1 MLMKIKQLV
10 FLLLLC
16 NIAFAQ
22 TGAGPLKFN
31 EYSFSNVTTIAD
43 PLGTGTPSS
52 SPDWIELRNNTTL
65 PAGTTNAK
73 MQISGWYISDDI
85 ANLHKWQIP
94 YYNNLP
100 IILDSGQ
107 VQMIFLCQHDKAV
120 AGLPSDVTGVGLHAN
135 FQVNQTKYGGV
146 KLYLTKSIN
155 ATNFSDTVTLRITKP
170 NHSWGKCH
178 EKLYPQPTCTT
189 NCTFYQNDNKWYLY
203 PSPTPGA
210 ANPRW
215 PAYFTGYLPKPVF
228 DVKPGYYG
236 TLPAQIN
243 ISDTSKLS
251 TVGAPQPFGTY
262 TNYPSVCIIATNDCT
277 TPDTANLVGPAAT
290 ATLVAPGSTL
300 GTPLTGPM
308 QLPSAAS
315 ATWTPGPSG
324 YMIRAVMHDGSA
336 MYPPVITGTVSPSY
350 TAVPRYLDSFETYG
364 AYYDSL
370 YKIPVTFTC
379 VDTSLFRSGYN
390 TNVVG
395 MQIDYFDKTGVEL
408 VRNSGQGMVGN
419 LDFFNPL
426 VASNPSGNMPK
437 QWQFNFR
444 AEDEYGYTHTTK
456 YPFFQDPVV
465 GASTRDDYPNLIF
478 RAGSEESFMYSSGL
492 GPNQYPPSHVRDYF
506 NHTMTMRH
514 KLNFEQAHYS
524 PTYMMIN
531 GINKGIYYI
540 KEPFDSTYTDYYF
553 GYPRAA
559 ILANGALGGTSPA
572 SCTPFT
578 TTALSGFG
586 SNTYNGL
593 GRWNAFYSWAMMA
606 STKVHIPAI
615 YQQLSDSL
623 DFLSLND
630 YTIYNMLSVNTEYLN
645 RSAYWWKGLPNDT
658 ADRRIRGEAKWRM
671 ALANT
676 DDTWGFDQN
685 NYNGVPS
692 VPNSAPCDF
701 MSAFG
706 LPGWP
711 IPNPP
716 YSVPAN
722 NSYPLMALWYK
733 LMDNDTFEH
742 AFLARYEDLLNGA
755 LSCDS
760 LHDHF
765 KYIRSTLDSTR
776 DMPSHVWWLLNDPNL
791 VGYDSV
797 HYWKSALDSM
807 DSFITQRCS
816 LVTEAMANCYSKAG
830 PYNLCMDVSP
840 EKAGWVQLNS
850 LTLKSFVWN
859 GKYLDSV
866 NMMAKAYPEQNYVF
880 DHWETTPSNY
890 PLRPD
895 NKSDSIGFYVSSDV
909 CLKAIFKLR
918 PPDQTY
924 GTPAIPTGFSPNG
937 DGNNDVFNVYGI
949 AEATTYEME
958 IYNRWGELIFRS
970 VDKANSWDGKFN
982 GVDVP
987 AGVYAYRCQ
996 IMINGKPFK
1005 SKGNVTLLR

>member
-1 MLMKIKQLV
+1 MKIKQLV
-10 FLLLLC
+10 LLLLLC
-16 NIAFAQ
+16 EMALGQ
-22 TGAGPLKFN
+22 TGSGPLKFD
-31 EYSFSNVTTIAD
+31 EYSFSNVTTIID
-43 PLGTGTPSS
+43 PLAATGTPAS
-52 SPDWIELRNNTTL
+52 SPDWIELRNNTTQR
-65 PAGTTNAK
+65 AGTSSAR
-73 MQISGWYISDDI
+73 MQISGWYISDDSTM
-85 ANLHKWQIP
+85 LHKWQIP
-94 YYNNLP
+94 YYNNAP

-107 VQMIFLCQHDKAV
+107 AQMIFLCEHDKAV
-120 AGLPSDVTGVGLHAN
+120 PGLASDVTGIGLHAN
-135 FQVNQTKYGGV
+135 FQVNQTKAGGAR
-146 KLYLTKSIN
+146 LYLTKSIN
-155 ATNFSDTVTLRITKP
+155 STNYSDAVSIRITKP

-210 ANPRW
+210 PNPRW

-228 DVKPGYYG
+228 DIKPGYFP

-243 ISDTSKLS
+243 VSDTSKLGL
-251 TVGAPQPFGTY
+251 TGTQGPY
-262 TNYPSVCIIATNDCT
+262 LSYVNYPSICIIATNDCT
-277 TPDTANLVGPAAT
+277 TPDTNFVTVGTSTVVTSSPA
-290 ATLVAPGSTL
+290 TL
-300 GTPLTGPM
+300 GTPVTGPI
-308 QLPSAAS
+308 PVVSAPS
-315 ATWTPGPSG
+315 ATWTPAPSG

-336 MYPPVITGTVSPSY
+336 MYPPVITATTVPSF
-350 TAVPRYLDSFETYG
+350 TNIPRYLDSFETYG

-379 VDTSLFRSGYN
+379 VDTSLFTSGYN
-390 TNVVG
+390 TNIVG
-395 MQIDYFDKTGVEL
+395 MEIDYFDKTGVEL
-408 VRNSGQGMVGN
+408 WRNAGQGMVGN

-426 VASNPSGNMPK
+426 QASNPPTINKK

-456 YPFFQDPVV
+456 YKFFQDPIV
-465 GASTRDDYPNLIF
+465 GPSDRDDFPNLIF
-478 RAGSEESFMYSSGL
+478 RAGSEEAFMYSNAL
-492 GPNQYPPSHVRDYF
+492 GANQYPPSHVRDYF

-514 KLNFEQAHYS
+514 KLDFEQMHYT

-540 KEPFDSTYTDYYF
+540 KEPFDSAYTNYYF
-553 GYPRAA
+553 NFPQAA
-559 ILANGALGGTSPA
+559 ILANGNFGGGSPA
-572 SCTPFT
+572 GCTPFT
-578 TTALSGFG
+578 VKPYAGFG
-586 SNTYNGL
+586 SSTLNGL
-593 GRWNAFYSWAMMA
+593 GRWNTFYSWAMSA
-606 STKVHIPAI
+606 GTKVHISTI
-615 YQQLSDSL
+615 YDQLADSI
-623 DFLSLND
+623 DFNSLND

-645 RSAYWWKGLPNDT
+645 RSAYWWKGLDT
-658 ADRRIRGEAKWRM
+658 NAQGRASKWRM

-676 DDTWGFDQN
+676 DDTWGFDQS
-685 NYNGVPS
+685 NYNNVPS
-692 VPNSAPCDF
+692 VANSSPCDF
-701 MSAFG
+701 MTAFG

-711 IPNPP
+711 FPAPP

-722 NSYPLMALWYK
+722 NAYPLMALWYK

-742 AFLARYEDLLNGA
+742 KFLARYSDLLNGA

-760 LHDHF
+760 LHDHLE
-765 KYIRSTLDSTR
+765 YIRSTLDSTR
-776 DMPSHVWWLLNDPNL
+776 DMASQVWWLLSDPNL
-791 VGYDSV
+791 VGYDSL
-797 HYWKSALDSM
+797 HYWKSGLDSM
-807 DSFITQRCS
+807 DAFIMQRCS
-816 LVTEAMANCYSKAG
+816 LVTESMANCFGKLG
-830 PYNLCMDVSP
+830 PYNLCVDVSP
-840 EKAGWVQLNS
+840 EKSGWVQLNS

-924 GTPAIPTGFSPNG
+924 GTPQVPTGFSPNG

-970 VDKANSWDGKFN
+970 IDKSNSWDGKFN